1 MYEVARIEDF
11 RVNAAGTELK
21 LFIPKTNYLE
31 YLTAKRVHSCGIW
44 IEDGRHITAE
54 QRKKIYATIRDIS
67 LWSGFLPEEQKEWLK
82 YYYMLQTGY
91 PYFSLSGCSI
101 DTAREFLNVIL
112 DYVVENG
119 IQLPEP
125 ITDRTDDMERAMY
138 SCLRWKKCAVC
149 GQQGEIHHVDTI
161 GMGND
166 RRRVDDRLYRKICL
180 CRKHH
185 TEAHTIG
192 MDCFEKKYK
201 VYGIIFPETQV

>member
-1 MYEVARIEDF
+1 M
-11 RVNAAGTELK
+11 
-21 LFIPKTNYLE
+21 
-31 YLTAKRVHSCGIW
+31 
-44 IEDGRHITAE
+44 
-54 QRKKIYATIRDIS
+54 
-67 LWSGFLPEEQKEWLK
+67 
-82 YYYMLQTGY
+82 
-91 PYFSLSGCSI
+91 
-101 DTAREFLNVIL
+101 IL
-112 DYVVENG
+112 DYVGENG